1 MMLDICRKFKGWGAN
16 STRSNSFHPNPAL
29 HPCDICTHLETDKKN
44 ENTNSLACTAYNST
58 NNGWM
63 AEKMRVI
70 RALAD
75 PDRRDL
81 CAQPPRKLPR
91 AASCENK
98 DGIGRLR
105 GTGGQQTAV
114 GIKGQGFPAAP
125 LLFSVQSFSGCL
137 LCGLLDRRRPVAR
150 HVSVARSASSLQHL
164 LGETD
169 MLLSEF
175 RNCSGNA
182 DIRPYFSRKNK
193 NADIHKA
200 RIFSM
205 HLPGRAWKN

>member
-1 MMLDICRKFKGWGAN
+1 MMLDIFRKFKKWGAN

-81 CAQPPRKLPR
+81 CPTAAKATARCKLRK
-91 AASCENK
+91 
-98 DGIGRLR
+98 
-105 GTGGQQTAV
+105 
-114 GIKGQGFPAAP
+114 QGWNWKVAR
-125 LLFSVQSFSGCL
+125 
-137 LCGLLDRRRPVAR
+137 DRRTADSSGDQRARVSCSTPFVFCPIIQRLLALRPA
-150 HVSVARSASSLQHL
+150 
-164 LGETD
+164 
-169 MLLSEF
+169 
-175 RNCSGNA
+175 
-182 DIRPYFSRKNK
+182 
-193 NADIHKA
+193 
-200 RIFSM
+200 
-205 HLPGRAWKN
+205 